1 MKCLVFDVKNNF
13 VIYNLYV
20 YMNSFLW
27 KNKLNMDMFKW
38 KIYFSREYWFIKV
51 EGFFLLLY
59 IELVRLF

>member
-1 MKCLVFDVKNNF
+1 MKCLVFDVENNF

>member
-27 KNKLNMDMFKW
+27 KNKLNMDML
-38 KIYFSREYWFIKV
+38 YLNEKV
-51 EGFFLLLY
+51 
-59 IELVRLF
+59 ILVENIDL

>member
-38 KIYFSREYWFIKV
+38 KSYFSREYWFIKV
-51 EGFFLLLY
+51 EGFFFVVIY
-59 IELVRLF
+59 RIG